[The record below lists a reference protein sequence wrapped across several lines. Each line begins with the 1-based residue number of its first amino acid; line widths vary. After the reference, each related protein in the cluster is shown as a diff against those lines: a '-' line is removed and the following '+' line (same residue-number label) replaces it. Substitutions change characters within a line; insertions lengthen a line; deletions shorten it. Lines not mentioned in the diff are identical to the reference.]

1 MTKWRA
7 MNEFSGVLCIL
18 DDALSRFVLRSNHR
32 TLVVVPLLVA
42 NFQDNLFVMFTPGSL
57 GK

>member
-1 MTKWRA
+1 
-7 MNEFSGVLCIL
+7 MNEFSGVLCNL

-32 TLVVVPLLVA
+32 TLVVVLLLVA
-42 NFQDNLFVMFTPGSL
+42 NFQDILFVMFTSGNL